1 MRFLV
6 VDCETTGLEDVD
18 EPITIGAILCDFSA
32 SRDGEVI
39 ETYYSEQQ
47 PSRPISIQAM
57 ATHGIYDEDLA
68 GKAFDLARFNQLVES
83 ADVIIA
89 HNARFDARMLFKV
102 SPQIIGKNW
111 RCTFNQITYPSELNR
126 ESLDYLCLQ
135 CKVERR
141 NPHNALNDCESLLG
155 VLNTRLGKTKRS
167 NTHLG
172 RVLAE
177 PEWRVFSR
185 RNPMLRLE
193 STDGIVFS
201 EINEPR
207 ILECAETSP
216 IQLWTKDHLD
226 FVVGYFRYGHYHGRQ
241 GELFRFRKVDNPH
254 IACATDEALDYMV
267 KKFTDASVIIGPSG

>member
-1 MRFLV
+1 MRFLI
-6 VDCETTGLEDVD
+6 VDCETTGVEEVD
-18 EPITIGAILCDFSA
+18 EPIEIGAVLCEFSA
-32 SRDGEVI
+32 SRDGEAI

-47 PSRPISIQAM
+47 PSRPISIEAM
-57 ATHGIYDEDLA
+57 ATHGIYPENLT
-68 GKAFDLARFNQLVES
+68 GKSFDLVHFNRLVES

-102 SPQIIGKNW
+102 APQIIGKSW

-126 ESLDYLCLQ
+126 ESLDYLCRQ
-135 CKVERR
+135 SKVERQT
-141 NPHNALNDCESLLG
+141 PHNALDDCKSLLG
-155 VLNTRLGKTKRS
+155 VLNTRLGKTTRS

-177 PEWRVFSR
+177 PDWRVFSR

-207 ILECAETSP
+207 LLECTETSP

-241 GELFRFRKVDNPH
+241 GQLFRFLKVDNPH
-254 IACATDEALDYMV
+254 ILCAADEARDYAV
-267 KKFTDASVIIGPSG
+267 KKFADAYVVIGPSG